1 MRNINGTN
9 YMSAK
14 EYAALK
20 NVTIGRISQIK
31 SDLPFEKME
40 DLGVELINFDLLQLE
55 EKEVIHAQTKFQTT
69 HPLHTYTYKQMGMFV
84 ADMVKTGNDARAN
97 AETLMIEK
105 DAILEERN
113 NQVSDLQE
121 TNKELNRILKET
133 QQENNDLSINLQ
145 TTIEEVKTVNQA
157 LASQKEVCRA
167 LEIEKQTHLKT
178 IESLNTIQQKQQSD
192 FEIKVIENQGLVKE
206 NSIHI
211 IQNENL
217 TTEISREK
225 QLVEKLRMDLKEA
238 TSQKEALSKENAI
251 IRLSEQ
257 KAIYEKELKMEEI
270 KSLQKENILFQKQIE
285 TLTKNIENGSG
296 FNKRLDKLEGMLLNS
311 SPEKILDNT
320 EKKGKK
326 RNENLPI

>member
-9 YMSAK
+9 YMSVK

-40 DLGVELINFDLLQLE
+40 DLGVELINFDLLELE
-55 EKEVIHAQTKFQTT
+55 EKEIVHAQTKFQTT
-69 HPLHTYTYKQMGMFV
+69 HSLHTYTYKQMGMFV
-84 ADMVKTGNDARAN
+84 VEMVKTGNETRAN

-133 QQENNDLSINLQ
+133 QQKNNDLSTNLQ
-145 TTIEEVKTVNQA
+145 TTLEEVKMLNEA
-157 LASQKEVCRA
+157 LAFQKEVCQG
-167 LEIEKQTHLKT
+167 LEIEKQSHLKT

-217 TTEISREK
+217 TTEINREK
-225 QLVEKLRMDLKEA
+225 QSVEKLRKDLTEA
-238 TSQKEALSKENAI
+238 TSQKEELSKENAA

-270 KSLQKENILFQKQIE
+270 KSLQKENVLFQKQIE

-296 FNKRLDKLEGMLLNS
+296 FNQRLDKLEGILLNS
-311 SPEKILDNT
+311 STEKVLDNP

-326 RNENLPI
+326 RN